1 MQETQKLSS
10 AAVAFELARQVLAKA
25 RRSSKAR

>member
-10 AAVAFELARQVLAKA
+10 AAAAFELARQVLAKA
-25 RRSSKAR
+25 RASSIAT